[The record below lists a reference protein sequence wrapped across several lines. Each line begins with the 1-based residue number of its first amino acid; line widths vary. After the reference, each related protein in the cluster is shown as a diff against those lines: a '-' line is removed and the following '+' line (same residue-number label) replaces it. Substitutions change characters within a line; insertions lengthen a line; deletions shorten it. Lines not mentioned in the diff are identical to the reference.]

1 LFTHFSLHRLL
12 MKSLNE
18 LNFRD
23 PTPVQVESIPIA
35 LDGVDLQV
43 SSETGS
49 GKTLAYLLP
58 LLHRLLVTANPD
70 AGTRALVL
78 LPTRELAQQVF
89 MNCQNLAKHTNL
101 ETTLIIG
108 GGDFEAQ
115 AEQLIKN
122 PHIVIATIGRLLEHL
137 DRGLLDLNK
146 LDMLVLDEADRMLN
160 MGFAEEV
167 LKIATACNS
176 QRQTLLFS
184 ATLKNKWLHRITSQV
199 LREPEKISINTERGA
214 HAHIQEQIILADN
227 NKHKIELTLWLLANE
242 NYSKALIFTN
252 SRDRADSLSN
262 AFIKEKQHAGVL
274 HGEINALRR
283 ERVLALLREDKLN
296 VLIATDVAAR
306 GLDIAGVDLVINFEM
321 PRRGDDYTHRIGRTG
336 RAGQQGLAITLIKS
350 TEWNL
355 KANIERY
362 LKHKLEPRTIE
373 TLQADYTGPKKL
385 KASGRTVGSK
395 RKKENKKPEEKKIKQ
410 RHRDKKN
417 IGKRRKPSHSTESE
431 KSNKN

>member
-1 LFTHFSLHRLL
+1 MFTHFSLHRLL
-12 MKSLNE
+12 LKSLNE

-23 PTPVQVESIPIA
+23 PTPVQIESIPIA

-58 LLHRLLVTANPD
+58 LLHRLLTTVNPD
-70 AGTRALVL
+70 AGIRALIL

-89 MNCQNLAKHTNL
+89 VNCQNLAKHANL
-101 ETTLIIG
+101 DIALVKG
-108 GGDFEAQ
+108 GNDFEEQ
-115 AEQLIKN
+115 AEQVIEN
-122 PHIVIATIGRLLEHL
+122 PQIVIATVGRLLEHL
-137 DRGLLDLNK
+137 ERGLLDLNK
-146 LDMLVLDEADRMLN
+146 LDILVLDEADRMLD
-160 MGFAEEV
+160 MGFAEDV
-167 LKIATACNS
+167 LKIATACHP

-184 ATLKNKWLHRITSQV
+184 ATLKNKWLHRITSKV
-199 LREPEKISINTERGA
+199 LRDPEKISINTERGA
-214 HAHIQEQIILADN
+214 HAHIQEQVILADN
-227 NKHKIELTLWLLANE
+227 DKHKVELILWLLANE
-242 NYSKALIFTN
+242 SYGKALIFTN

-262 AFIKEKQHAGVL
+262 AIIKEKQHAGVL
-274 HGEINALRR
+274 HGEINPLRR
-283 ERVLALLREDKLN
+283 ERVLALLREDRLN

-306 GLDIAGVDLVINFEM
+306 GLDIAGVNLVINFEM

-362 LKHKLEPRTIE
+362 LKHKLEPRIIE
-373 TLQADYTGPKKL
+373 TLPANYTGPKKL

-395 RKKENKKPEEKKIKQ
+395 RKKEKKKLEEKKIKQ

-417 IGKRRKPSHSTESE
+417 IGKRRKPSHVTESE
-431 KSNKN
+431 KNNKN